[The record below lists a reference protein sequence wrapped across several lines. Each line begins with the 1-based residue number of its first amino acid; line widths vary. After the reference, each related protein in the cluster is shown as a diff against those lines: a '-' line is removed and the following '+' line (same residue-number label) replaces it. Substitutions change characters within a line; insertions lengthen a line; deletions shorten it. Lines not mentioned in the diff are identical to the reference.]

1 MTHNRAY
8 RPYYAFLFLFF
19 LLTFQVTAQSD
30 NQQHKPLRLFMI
42 GNSFS
47 QNASKFLPQLSK
59 EGGHAL
65 IIGRAEIGGSS
76 LQRHWEHAEAAEK
89 DPNDPKGKPYSGKS
103 LKELLSAGT
112 WDVVTI
118 QQASIL
124 SGDVSTYE
132 PYARKLYDYVKQ
144 LQPQAQ
150 VVLHQTWAYRTDSK
164 DFSRISPADSAKND
178 RRMWEASRA
187 AYHATADDLHIP
199 VIPNGDAFR
208 QISSSRK
215 WGYRTDR
222 TFDAR
227 QAKAPAL
234 PDQTHSLHVGYR
246 WDKDKLAFDS
256 HHANDAG
263 CFLGGLVWYSF
274 LFNESPEKLTFR
286 PETVDAAFAEQLR
299 KTAWRTML
307 KARRKAM
314 YTWTLR

>member
-1 MTHNRAY
+1 MTHYRAC
-8 RPYYAFLFLFF
+8 RPRYVFLLLFF
-19 LLTFQVTAQSD
+19 VVAFTAGAQSG
-30 NQQHKPLRLFMI
+30 KPLRLFMI

-59 EGGHAL
+59 EGGHSL
-65 IIGRAEIGGSS
+65 VIGRAEIGGSS

-103 LKELLSAGT
+103 LKDLLSAGT

-124 SGDVSTYE
+124 SGDSSTYQ
-132 PYARKLYDYVKQ
+132 PYARKLYDFVKK

-150 VVLHQTWAYRTDSK
+150 IVFHQTWAYRTDSK
-164 DFSRISPADSAKND
+164 DFSRISPNDSARNA
-178 RRMWEASRA
+178 RQMWQASRA
-187 AYHATADDLHIP
+187 AYHATAGALGVP
-199 VIPNGDAFR
+199 VIPNGDAFYR
-208 QISSSRK
+208 ISSSRK
-215 WGYRTDR
+215 WGYR
-222 TFDAR
+222 AK
-227 QAKAPAL
+227 QPVNPAQLKAPVL

-263 CFLGGLVWYSF
+263 CLLGGLVWYSF

-286 PETVDAAFAEQLR
+286 PETVDEAFAGQLR
-299 KTAWRTML
+299 KTAWKTVL
-307 KARRKAM
+307 KTRSKAKH
-314 YTWTLR
+314 TWTLAR